1 MEAKARPATTDDIG
15 ELVRL
20 YRLLELEMTELHP
33 MWSKA
38 DGLPEPIE
46 DALSAAIVEADT
58 VVYVGELEGAI
69 LGFVLARSED
79 LLPQAD
85 DRVAAVRLVF
95 TEQEARE
102 VGLGAEMLET
112 VLDELRRRGHTLFDA
127 HVLPGHRLA
136 KNFFE
141 SAGFS
146 ARSIV
151 MHHNDSE

>member
-1 MEAKARPATTDDIG
+1 MEAKARPATPGDIS

-20 YRLLELEMTELHP
+20 YRLLELEMTQLHP
-33 MWSKA
+33 MWSRA

-46 DALSAAIVEADT
+46 QALGAAIAEADT
-58 VVYVGELEGAI
+58 LVYVGELEGAV

-79 LLPQAD
+79 LLPQAN
-85 DRVAAVRLVF
+85 DRVGAIRLVF
-95 TEQEARE
+95 TEHDARE

-112 VLDELRRRGHTLFDA
+112 VLDEL
-127 HVLPGHRLA
+127 PGHRLA

-141 SAGFS
+141 AAGFS

-151 MHHNDSE
+151 MHHNDDE